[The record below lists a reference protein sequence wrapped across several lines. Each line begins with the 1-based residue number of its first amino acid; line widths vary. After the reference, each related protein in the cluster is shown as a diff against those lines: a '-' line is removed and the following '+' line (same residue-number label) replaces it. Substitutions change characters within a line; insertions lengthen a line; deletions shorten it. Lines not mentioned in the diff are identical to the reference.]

1 SGRASV
7 QVGLDVRLAE
17 REQRRAPVDHR
28 ADRTAVRLAEG
39 RQPEERTEG
48 VAHALPSGRILAG
61 GFRAEQAPPMRG
73 PDLGSNLGIKQ
84 LLDTSKD
91 PILSQ
96 CWFWL
101 AQYGPTAVV
110 PPNWPTWTM

>member
-1 SGRASV
+1 
-7 QVGLDVRLAE
+7 
-17 REQRRAPVDHR
+17 
-28 ADRTAVRLAEG
+28 
-39 RQPEERTEG
+39 
-48 VAHALPSGRILAG
+48 
-61 GFRAEQAPPMRG
+61 MRG
-73 PDLGSNLGIKQ
+73 PDLDSNLGIKQ